1 MGTNIHIPSAKT
13 RTKSQLKV
21 FLLFFV
27 DLVSLL
33 YLDRNFTK
41 YRGPPP
47 TVTDRSAGKKL

>member
-13 RTKSQLKV
+13 RTKSKLKV
-21 FLLFFV
+21 FLLFSV